1 MNKTVLAHLKHL
13 SQKADKTYKPSVAG
27 YKPVSPFKTNKM
39 VKIVENTTPSMG
51 FKLSDILSRKN
62 RYENI

>member
-1 MNKTVLAHLKHL
+1 MNKTVLSHLKYL
-13 SQKADKTYKPSVAG
+13 SQKADNTYKPSIMG

-39 VKIVENTTPSMG
+39 VKIVEDKAPSIG
-51 FKLSDILSRKN
+51 FNLSDILSRKN